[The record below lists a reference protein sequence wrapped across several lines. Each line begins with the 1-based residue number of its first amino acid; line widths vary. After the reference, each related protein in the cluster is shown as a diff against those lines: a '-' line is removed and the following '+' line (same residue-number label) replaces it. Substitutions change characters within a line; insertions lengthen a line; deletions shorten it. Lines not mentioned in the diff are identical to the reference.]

1 MRRIMRMKRRQAG
14 HWESRLK
21 KAAVRFWQNWVKPT
35 LVVVVVLGSL
45 RSSVADWNDVPTG
58 SMKPTILEGD
68 RIVVNKLAYDLKIPF
83 VGWEVARWGDPRRG
97 DVVVCYS
104 PEDGT
109 RLVKRVVGLPGDQ
122 VEMHDNQLM
131 INGKPAVCGPLAADT
146 VAQIEPAEQIQHGFA
161 SETLGSRSHAIMTTP
176 AVPARRYIAPVAVPA
191 GHYLVL
197 GDNRDLSRDSRWFGF
212 VAREQIAGRAFGI
225 AISFDRNHSYLPRW
239 HRFGR
244 GLD

>member
-1 MRRIMRMKRRQAG
+1 MRIKRRLAG
-14 HWESRLK
+14 RWQPRLK
-21 KAAVRFWQNWVKPT
+21 MAALRLWQNWVKPI

-68 RIVVNKLAYDLKIPF
+68 RIVVNKLAYDLKVPF
-83 VGWEVARWGDPRRG
+83 AGWEIVRWGDPRRG

-104 PEDGT
+104 PEDGI
-109 RLVKRVVGLPGDQ
+109 RLVKRVIGLPGDR
-122 VEMHDNQLM
+122 VEMRDNQLI
-131 INGKPAVCGPLAADT
+131 INGEPAGYGPLAADT
-146 VAQIEPAEQIQHGFA
+146 VAQIDPAEQVQHGFA
-161 SETLGSRSHAIMTTP
+161 SERIDSRSHAIMTTP
-176 AVPARRYIAPVAVPA
+176 AVPARRHMAPVTVPQ

-212 VAREQIAGRAFGI
+212 VPRDQIAGRAFGI
-225 AISFDRNHSYLPRW
+225 AISLNRNHSYLPRW
-239 HRFGR
+239 HRFGH